1 MAETVQQIATR
12 LRATYPTLSVS
23 VNGQA
28 QQLNQAQYDS
38 RIAEM
43 AANERQAQLDA
54 EAEALRKAER
64 DQARAAVATLD
75 THITTLAG
83 TPTNAQVVAAVL
95 FLCRAMRRL
104 IVVLMD
110 RGIIE
115 AA

>member
-1 MAETVQQIATR
+1 MAETIQQIETR
-12 LRATYPTLSVS
+12 LRATYPTLTAS
-23 VNGQA
+23 VNGQV
-28 QQLNQAQYDS
+28 QQLGQAQYDA

-43 AANERQAQLDA
+43 ATAERQAQLDA

-64 DQARAAVATLD
+64 DQARAAITTLD
-75 THITTLAG
+75 THITTLSG
-83 TPTNAQVVAAVL
+83 TPTNAQTLAAVL